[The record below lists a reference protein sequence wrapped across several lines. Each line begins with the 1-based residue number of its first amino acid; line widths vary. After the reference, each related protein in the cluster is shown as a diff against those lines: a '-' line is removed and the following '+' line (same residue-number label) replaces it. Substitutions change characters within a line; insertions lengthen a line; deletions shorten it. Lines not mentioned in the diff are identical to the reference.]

1 MKKSLIVYFSASGV
15 TRMVANEL
23 KDVLD
28 GDLFEIVPE
37 NKYTSMD
44 LDWTNKN
51 SRSTIE
57 MHDDASRPKILNKL
71 TSIDAYE
78 NIFIGYPIWWD
89 LPPRIINTFIEENNL
104 TNKNIYLF
112 ATSGG
117 SDIQESFNYLKN
129 KYPNLHFIDGKLLNR
144 YNVDSI
150 KEIIE

>member
-117 SDIQESFNYLKN
+117 SDMQESFNYLKN

>member
-1 MKKSLIVYFSASGV
+1 MKKSLVVYFSASGV

-71 TSIDAYE
+71 TSIDVYE

-117 SDIQESFNYLKN
+117 SDMQESFNYLKN

-144 YNVDSI
+144 YSVDSI

>member
-1 MKKSLIVYFSASGV
+1 MKKSLVVYFSASGV

-71 TSIDAYE
+71 ISIDAYE

-89 LPPRIINTFIEENNL
+89 LPPRIINTFIEENDL

-129 KYPNLHFIDGKLLNR
+129 KYPNLHFINGKLLNR

>member
-1 MKKSLIVYFSASGV
+1 MKKSLVVYFSASGV

-71 TSIDAYE
+71 ISIDAYE

-89 LPPRIINTFIEENNL
+89 LPPRIINTFIEENDL

-129 KYPNLHFIDGKLLNR
+129 KYPNLHFINGKLLNR
-144 YNVDSI
+144 YNADSI
-150 KEIIE
+150 KKIIE

>member
-1 MKKSLIVYFSASGV
+1 MKKSLVVYFSASGV

-71 TSIDAYE
+71 ISIDAYE

-89 LPPRIINTFIEENNL
+89 LPPRIINTFIEENDL

-129 KYPNLHFIDGKLLNR
+129 KYPNLHFINGKLLNR
-144 YNVDSI
+144 NNADSI

>member
-1 MKKSLIVYFSASGV
+1 MKKSLVVYFSASGV

-71 TSIDAYE
+71 ISIDAYE

-89 LPPRIINTFIEENNL
+89 LPPRIINTFIEENDL

-150 KEIIE
+150 KKIIE

>member
-1 MKKSLIVYFSASGV
+1 MKKSLVVYFSASGV

>member
-71 TSIDAYE
+71 TSIDVYE

-117 SDIQESFNYLKN
+117 SDMQESFNYLKN

-144 YNVDSI
+144 YSVDSI

>member
-1 MKKSLIVYFSASGV
+1 MKKSLVVYFSASGV

-89 LPPRIINTFIEENNL
+89 LPPRIINTFIEENDL

-117 SDIQESFNYLKN
+117 SDIQESFNSLKN
-129 KYPNLHFIDGKLLNR
+129 KYPNLHFINGKLLNR

>member
-1 MKKSLIVYFSASGV
+1 MKKSLVVYFSASGV

-28 GDLFEIVPE
+28 SDLFEIVPE

-57 MHDDASRPKILNKL
+57 MHDEMSRPKILNKL

-89 LPPRIINTFIEENNL
+89 LPPRIINTFIEENDL

-129 KYPNLHFIDGKLLNR
+129 KYPNLHFINGKLLNR
-144 YNVDSI
+144 YNADSI

>member
-1 MKKSLIVYFSASGV
+1 MKKSLVVYFSASGV

-71 TSIDAYE
+71 ISIDAYE

-89 LPPRIINTFIEENNL
+89 LPPRIINTFIEENDL

-129 KYPNLHFIDGKLLNR
+129 KYPNLHFINCKLLNR
-144 YNVDSI
+144 YNADSI
-150 KEIIE
+150 KKIIE

>member
-1 MKKSLIVYFSASGV
+1 MKKSLVVYFSASGV

-117 SDIQESFNYLKN
+117 SDMQESFNYLKN

-144 YNVDSI
+144 YSVDSI

>member
-1 MKKSLIVYFSASGV
+1 MKKSLVVYFSASGV
-15 TRMVANEL
+15 THMVANEL

-89 LPPRIINTFIEENNL
+89 LPPRIINTFIEENDL

-129 KYPNLHFIDGKLLNR
+129 KYPNLHFINGKLLNR
-144 YNVDSI
+144 YNADSI
-150 KEIIE
+150 KKIIE

>member
-1 MKKSLIVYFSASGV
+1 MKKSLVVYFSASGV

-51 SRSTIE
+51 SRSTVE
-57 MHDDASRPKILNKL
+57 MHDEMSRPKILNKL

-78 NIFIGYPIWWD
+78 NIFIGY
-89 LPPRIINTFIEENNL
+89 
-104 TNKNIYLF
+104 LF
-112 ATSGG
+112 N
-117 SDIQESFNYLKN
+117 Q
-129 KYPNLHFIDGKLLNR
+129 YPYR
-144 YNVDSI
+144 MYPSVYA
-150 KEIIE
+150 

>member
-1 MKKSLIVYFSASGV
+1 MKKSLVVYFSASGV

-71 TSIDAYE
+71 ISIDAYE

-89 LPPRIINTFIEENNL
+89 LPPRIINTFIEENDL

-117 SDIQESFNYLKN
+117 SDMQESFNYLKN

-144 YNVDSI
+144 YSVDSI

>member
-1 MKKSLIVYFSASGV
+1 MKKSLVVYFSASGV

-89 LPPRIINTFIEENNL
+89 LPPRIINTFIEENDL

>member
-1 MKKSLIVYFSASGV
+1 MKKSLVVYFSASGV

-89 LPPRIINTFIEENNL
+89 LPPRIINTFIEENDL

-129 KYPNLHFIDGKLLNR
+129 KYPNLHFINGKLLNR

-150 KEIIE
+150 KKIIE